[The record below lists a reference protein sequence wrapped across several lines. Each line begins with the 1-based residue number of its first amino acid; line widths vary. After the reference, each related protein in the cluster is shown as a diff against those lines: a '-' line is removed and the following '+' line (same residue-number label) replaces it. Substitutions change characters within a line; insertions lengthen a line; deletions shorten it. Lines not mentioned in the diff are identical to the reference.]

1 MRIGNSVWLLD
12 LTTFEISE
20 WILAFEDDLVQLN
33 KNENLILYKSKESA
47 YKSQKV
53 KIEEKIKFHENE
65 SYKLKELIS
74 KCLN

>member
-1 MRIGNSVWLLD
+1 MRIGNSVWLLN

-47 YKSQKV
+47 YKSKKV